1 MFFSQNFYVQI
12 EITWKNVR
20 KHFFNLIKNKN
31 KKAASNETAFNSLV
45 KPVISTSAAE
55 A

>member
-1 MFFSQNFYVQI
+1 MYVN
-12 EITWKNVR
+12 T
-20 KHFFNLIKNKN
+20 FFNLIKNKN